1 MPTSFMNCLLWL
13 GIHAQ
18 PTAPFV
24 FRYTSQRECS
34 YKFSDKACSLVTI
47 PALSLCMKNSGSSPS
62 RCTKRI
68 RFQIILFVRFLVVA
82 RKYAIKLGNK
92 LLHESDMQLITIRT
106 AHCVLHPPT
115 YRLFIWSIQT
125 ICRHLIRC
133 VVRVVSEYQ
142 IASHKLLCQ
151 GLL

>member
-1 MPTSFMNCLLWL
+1 MNYLLWL

-24 FRYTSQRECS
+24 FRHTSQRECG
-34 YKFSDKACSLVTI
+34 YKFGDKACSPMTI
-47 PALSLCMKNSGSSPS
+47 QLSLSVWRTPDPLPPFAQNESDLRLCFLFGSW
-62 RCTKRI
+62 
-68 RFQIILFVRFLVVA
+68 LLLA